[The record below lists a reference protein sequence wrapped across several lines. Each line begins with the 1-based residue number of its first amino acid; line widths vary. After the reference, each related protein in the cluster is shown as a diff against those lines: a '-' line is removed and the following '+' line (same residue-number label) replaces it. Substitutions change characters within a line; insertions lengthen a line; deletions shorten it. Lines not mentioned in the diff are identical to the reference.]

1 MTGLKGPPTWGT
13 RAACFHLKCTQL
25 AAPFPATS
33 TCDAG
38 SALFTY
44 SQAEQLPVVLSTET
58 CCFSLT
64 RGLGNQTVQM
74 RPCVCVCVCEH
85 SDESIPWVG
94 PWGPHGTRLP
104 SAAQAPPST
113 GSVAGGHETLLC
125 QGTGCENKRPYL
137 KCKNNQPCH
146 VTTAMYEKPLEVH
159 KDHLPFPCG
168 NTICDE
174 LGLSYT

>member
-74 RPCVCVCVCEH
+74 RPCVCVCVCVNIQMRA
-85 SDESIPWVG
+85 SPGWGLGG
-94 PWGPHGTRLP
+94 PTAPVYLLLPRPHPALGLWLGVMKRSCVREPVVKTRGLTSNARTTSP
-104 SAAQAPPST
+104 AM
-113 GSVAGGHETLLC
+113 LL
-125 QGTGCENKRPYL
+125 
-137 KCKNNQPCH
+137 QPCMKNLWKCTKITSH
-146 VTTAMYEKPLEVH
+146 SLVEI
-159 KDHLPFPCG
+159 PFVM
-168 NTICDE
+168 N
-174 LGLSYT
+174 